1 MACGTNTYN
10 MTTINTKNTTNEN
23 TIAGLLK
30 RIDTLQ
36 RNAIATNALSTCD
49 NCLVNSMFNTKP
61 INIYCGCDLFTATFN
76 GVDYTLFRVEEVR
89 GNETVV
95 LRLLEVVN
103 DVVTCTA
110 NTIIVNINAIFAI
123 QCNAPINCTISCFQA

>member
-36 RNAIATNALSTCD
+36 RNKL
-49 NCLVNSMFNTKP
+49 LVK
-61 INIYCGCDLFTATFN
+61 Y
-76 GVDYTLFRVEEVR
+76 
-89 GNETVV
+89 
-95 LRLLEVVN
+95 
-103 DVVTCTA
+103 
-110 NTIIVNINAIFAI
+110 
-123 QCNAPINCTISCFQA
+123 